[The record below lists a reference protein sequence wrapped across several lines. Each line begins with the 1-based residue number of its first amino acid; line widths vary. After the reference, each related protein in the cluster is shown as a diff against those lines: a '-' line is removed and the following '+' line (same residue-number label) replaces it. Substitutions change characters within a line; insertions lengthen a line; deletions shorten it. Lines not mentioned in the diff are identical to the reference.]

1 MEIIKPEEH
10 KVKIMKKKSEQR
22 VRNLWHIIKIVGAP
36 EGEEKGVERVFEKIM
51 AENFPNLMKHININ
65 I

>member
-10 KVKIMKKKSEQR
+10 KVKRMKKKSEQR

-36 EGEEKGVERVFEKIM
+36 EGEEKGVERGFEKIM